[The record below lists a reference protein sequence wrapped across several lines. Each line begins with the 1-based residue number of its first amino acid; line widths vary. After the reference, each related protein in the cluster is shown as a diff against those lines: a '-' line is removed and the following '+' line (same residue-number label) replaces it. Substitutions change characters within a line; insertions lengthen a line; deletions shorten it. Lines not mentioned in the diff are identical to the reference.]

1 MWHFSMYGKMLE
13 SGLTEIIPLVCISAI
28 WGQYAVFLHPGSHQS
43 AQCVCVWGGCE

>member
-28 WGQYAVFLHPGSHQS
+28 WGQDAVFLHPGSHQS